1 MNASDPK
8 GMIVVPLEREKLVHP
23 NRSVSPRETPRALKI
38 PDLNDMV
45 MFARV
50 VEAKSFSRAAERM
63 GASKSRVSKTIAKLE
78 RSLHARLLNRSTRG
92 LSLTEVGTAFYEHC
106 RRVAEEAQQAV
117 EVVGQLHSE
126 PRGVLKVTAPVA
138 FGTLHVAP
146 ALPEFLGLHPHLAI
160 DMTITDRM
168 VDLVEEGYDVAIR
181 IVREPDLNLV
191 ARKLAPVRRVA
202 CATPEYFSRHGVP
215 KTPQDLKRHNCLHY
229 TYFGAQGEWY
239 FKGPEGEVAVPL
251 SGDLRIND
259 DEALSQAVLGGLG
272 VALLPTFIIGK
283 ELQSGRLQAVLS
295 EYVPLERHIYAV
307 HLQSIHLPPKVRAF
321 VDFLRARFGPEPYW
335 DRPEVA
341 RAKAKAKA

>member
-1 MNASDPK
+1 
-8 GMIVVPLEREKLVHP
+8 MIKVPLQREKSAHP
-23 NRSVSPRETPRALKI
+23 NRSVSPADTAKGHTMR
-38 PDLNDMV
+38 DLNDMV
-45 MFARV
+45 TFARV
-50 VEAKSFSRAAERM
+50 VEAKSFSKAAQRM
-63 GASKSRVSKTIAKLE
+63 GASKSRVSKAIAKLE

-92 LSLTEVGTAFYEHC
+92 LSLTEVGAAFYEHC
-106 RRVAEEAQQAV
+106 SRIDAEVQRAV

-126 PRGVLKVTAPVA
+126 PRGVLKLTAPVA

-146 ALPEFLGLHPHLAI
+146 ALPEILARHPHLAI

-202 CATPEYFSRHGVP
+202 CATPEYFKRRGVP

-229 TYFGAQGEWY
+229 TYFSAQGEWH
-239 FKGPEGEVAVPL
+239 FKGPEGEISVPV

-283 ELQSGRLQAVLS
+283 EVQSGALQAVLAD
-295 EYVPLERHIYAV
+295 YVPLERHIYAV
-307 HLQSIHLPPKVRAF
+307 HLPSIHLPPKVRAF
-321 VDFLRARFGPEPYW
+321 IDFLRTRFGPEEPYW
-335 DRPEVA
+335 DLPA
-341 RAKAKAKA
+341 STRAKVKAKA